1 MGKRFGKADFKQ
13 LTELVKKFEKLDE
26 KQIVAFYEAA
36 AKELAA
42 RLLALVIPRTPV
54 GDYPSKSG
62 KMGGTLRR
70 GWTGDKDMDFHAYA
84 QSLTVTSTGDSYAIE
99 VINPVD
105 YAMYVEFGH
114 RTRNHKNWVPGKFM
128 LTISEEELRDVMPQI
143 LEKKIVTMFKGV
155 FG

>member
-1 MGKRFGKADFKQ
+1 MSKRFGKADFKQ
-13 LTELVKKFEKLDE
+13 LVELTKKFEKLDE

-54 GDYPSKSG
+54 GDYPASSG

-84 QSLTVTSTGDSYAIE
+84 QSLTVTPTGTGYAIE

-105 YAMYVEFGH
+105 YAIYVEFGH
-114 RTRNHKNWVPGKFM
+114 RTRDHLSWIPGRFM
-128 LTISEEELRDVMPQI
+128 LTISEEELREIIPQI
-143 LEKKIVTMFKGV
+143 LEKKIVTMFRGV